1 MYPDADLA
9 DTLLVI
15 LSATVTPVLRG
26 NRLSSWT
33 AAQAIATLQLR
44 DCLEALHAA
53 PLALPDAAVLM
64 TEDRDLNDD
73 EMARWQT
80 EQDRLAAQ
88 RHQGLGVRALPSNPA
103 VLVWHGGYVNEA
115 FTQALSRFACPP
127 RYLPRSSREGVQAT
141 GSGMTCCPCR
151 S

>member
-53 PLALPDAAVLM
+53 PLALPDAAVL
-64 TEDRDLNDD
+64 
-73 EMARWQT
+73 
-80 EQDRLAAQ
+80 
-88 RHQGLGVRALPSNPA
+88 
-103 VLVWHGGYVNEA
+103 VWHGGYVNEA
-115 FTQALSRFACPP
+115 FTQALSRFACP

-141 GSGMTCCPCR
+141 GSGMTDCPCR
-151 S
+151 SMIWGVLSPGSADASDR